1 MLTRVKNYFKTTR
14 FRITIWYSIVFLL
27 LELALG
33 IAIYTYLKQTMI
45 KELDIALSKQADM
58 IYHFVKESE
67 VDLSDFKPDSIYS
80 SQDELVYDLI
90 FEAVAFNPNNT
101 FVLVRLKD
109 DIIFKSSNLKN
120 KKIEFPTESIEGQ
133 ALYSFSDPSISVD
146 KIRAA
151 YFKKDNYYI
160 LVAFPLGLINKTLE
174 NLTDLYMLISPF
186 FLLLS
191 LLGGALLSIRSLSRI
206 DKIITKTNEITTM
219 NLNEI
224 VEGQDLDDEYGR
236 LVKTMNRMIDRLRTS
251 IDYMNQFSIAA
262 SHELK
267 TPLTILR
274 GEIELAL
281 KSVKTPEQYREV
293 LQSNHEE
300 TLRLANIIDRLF
312 YISSI
317 DRSLIKI
324 NKSSF
329 DIKIL
334 IKNTAKS
341 FSSFLEIKKMKL
353 VDKCEAEGEL
363 FVLADRDLFRQVF
376 TNLIENAIKFGDEN
390 SMVEIG
396 CDKIENGKIK
406 IFVSNYGEVIPKES
420 LKKLFERF
428 YRTESS
434 RNRNL
439 GGIGLG
445 LSVAKSI
452 IELHGGDIYADCS
465 PEGTITFTVTV

>member
-1 MLTRVKNYFKTTR
+1 MLLRLNKYLKTTR
-14 FRITIWYSIVFLL
+14 FRITIWYSIIFLL
-27 LELALG
+27 LEIVLG
-33 IAIYTYLKQTMI
+33 ILIYTYLQQTMI
-45 KELDIALSKQADM
+45 KELDISLSKQAEM
-58 IYHFVKESE
+58 IYHFVVESE

-101 FVLVRLKD
+101 FVQVRLKD
-109 DIIFKSSNLKN
+109 KIIFKSSNLIN
-120 KKIEFPTESIEGQ
+120 KEIEFPKETIEEL
-133 ALYSFSDPSISVD
+133 ALYSFSDPSISSN

-151 YFKKDNYYI
+151 YYKKDGYYI
-160 LVAFPLGLINKTLE
+160 LVAFPVGLINKTLE
-174 NLTDLYMLISPF
+174 NLTDLYALISPI

-191 LLGGALLSIRSLSRI
+191 FIGGALLSLKSLSRI
-206 DKIITKTNEITTM
+206 DKVIKKTDEITTQ

-236 LVKTMNRMIDRLRTS
+236 LVKTMNKMIERIRTS

-281 KSVKTPEQYREV
+281 KSVRTPEQYREV
-293 LQSNHEE
+293 LQSNYEE
-300 TLRLANIIDRLF
+300 TLRLINIIDKLF

-317 DRSLIKI
+317 DHSLIKI

-329 DIKIL
+329 DIKVL
-334 IKNTAKS
+334 IRDLIKS
-341 FSSFLEIKKMKL
+341 FSSFLANKKMGL
-353 VDKCEAEGEL
+353 LNNCEEDGAL
-363 FVLADRDLFRQVF
+363 YVLADQVLLRQVF

-390 SMVEIG
+390 SKITIR
-396 CDKIENGKIK
+396 CDKIENDKIK
-406 IFVSNYGEVIPKES
+406 IFVSNYGEIIPQES
-420 LKKLFERF
+420 LNKVFERF

-445 LSVAKSI
+445 LSVVKSI
-452 IELHGGDIYADCS
+452 INLHEGEIFADCS
-465 PEGTITFTVTV
+465 PEGKITFTVLI